1 MNKNKLP
8 SLFVTSKT
16 VLIFLSLFLL
26 TLPAIAKCNKLA
38 KTYFISITGAIT
50 EVPER
55 YNATISKT
63 NIPGTY
69 RIEYTNIDLVGA
81 NWYANFPKDC
91 NTIFVGLV
99 VRIEDDVGIDGDVGD
114 SIDLTYV
121 CGGTL
126 DRKSRVFGG
135 ICKLNQFVPEFN
147 QTLTD
152 EAKWSA
158 FPTTGQ
164 KVKRINK

>member
-1 MNKNKLP
+1 MNKNKL
-8 SLFVTSKT
+8 V
-16 VLIFLSLFLL
+16 IWIALFLL
-26 TLPAIAKCNKLA
+26 LLPNTPAYAKCNRLA
-38 KTYFISITGAIT
+38 KAYSIAITGAIT

-69 RIEYTNIDLVGA
+69 RIDYTNIDLVGA
-81 NWYANFPKDC
+81 NFGGNFPKAC
-91 NTIFVGLV
+91 NTIFIGLI
-99 VRIEDDVGIDGDVGD
+99 VRIEDDIGIDGDIGD
-114 SIDLTYV
+114 SIDLIYV
-121 CGGTL
+121 CGGKL
-126 DRKSRVFGG
+126 DSKSRVFGGG

-152 EAKWSA
+152 EAKWTA

-164 KVKRINK
+164 KVRRIN